1 MADDQEVIITACSIL
16 LNSSIGAA
24 ITISGNN
31 KRNRKTWVNEYVAK
45 RNKLGTFNKLLP
57 ELSDG
62 PKYFHYLRMDVD
74 LFKELYT
81 LVEPVG
87 SHRVG
92 SVCTAFI
99 TFSLLDSTCSMLVT
113 IFVLVLLA
121 IFYKKEITS

>member
-1 MADDQEVIITACSIL
+1 MLQKEM
-16 LNSSIGAA
+16 
-24 ITISGNN
+24 
-31 KRNRKTWVNEYVAK
+31 
-45 RNKLGTFNKLLP
+45 LGTFKTLLP

-62 PKYFHYLRMDVD
+62 PKYFRYLRMDVD

-81 LVEPVG
+81 LVKPVG

-99 TFSLLDSTCSMLVT
+99 TFSLLDSTCIMLVT

-121 IFYKKEITS
+121 IFYKKEIMS

>member
-1 MADDQEVIITACSIL
+1 MAGDDEVLITACSIL
-16 LNSSIGAA
+16 SSSSIGAA
-24 ITISGNN
+24 LTISGNN
-31 KRNRKTWVNEYVAK
+31 ERKHKTWVNEYVAK
-45 RNKLGTFNKLLP
+45 RNKLGTFNTLLP

-74 LFKELYT
+74 RFEELYT

-99 TFSLLDSTCSMLVT
+99 TCS
-113 IFVLVLLA
+113 
-121 IFYKKEITS
+121 